1 MSSPTFDLPEHCP
14 IEVDANGNGPAD
26 GIDVDHT
33 ACWCGQDAY
42 PCPLE
47 AVQPAATAIAH
58 DAPGKRAASLPGCRP
73 SWRRWGPHSNGNLAI
88 VRPTKRGAHL
98 PVVIHQLIGGKH
110 WSLAV
115 VVTGTYMLDESPG
128 GPTSL

>member
-1 MSSPTFDLPEHCP
+1 MFDLPEHCP
-14 IEVDANGNGPAD
+14 IEVDANGDGPAD
-26 GIDVDHT
+26 GDAVDHT
-33 ACWCGQDAY
+33 ACWCGQDTY

-47 AVQPAATAIAH
+47 ATQSAAVAVMDA
-58 DAPGKRAASLPGCRP
+58 APGTRALSVPGRRP

-88 VRPTKRGAHL
+88 VKPTKRGAHL
-98 PVVIHQLIGGKH
+98 PIVIHQLVGGKH

-115 VVTGTYMLDESPG
+115 VVTGAYTLDEPAA